1 MNDAINKSLVFG
13 SQIVTVILVVCGA
26 ALQQSELRS
35 SRPPGQG
42 TNQTHDAESGDRYAR
57 LWEDPLSG
65 LEAFNPKP
73 ESKSASAGGEAPAQT
88 STNIPPPASYRDK
101 KEPTLV
107 LWQVIDSR
115 PTPEAT
121 EWRRRA
127 RYATGTALAAA
138 GYEPSFDSSLR
149 AIKTPPGWRRH
160 DPNVIDTGDDDTDS
174 PEKPADGKPGL
185 IAYFE
190 RFRLRESGD
199 NKRLP
204 TTVSVVWYP
213 EQIKVSHGSEKPH
226 RLDRHE
232 RVSRFLIHLDAPR
245 THGKVTGP
253 DPSAPWLG
261 FLSADEKTTICVLHH
276 GDSVK
281 LRRYLNTPTAGNTP
295 EGRLTGR
302 DFFVRATLPAIYVG
316 AGSHE
321 PDMRLDGFSQY
332 GRHRKFKQLQQL
344 QELESLGESGKLD
357 ELRALADEGK
367 SGDHGLSETLEG
379 IDRSDLLKK
388 IGSYKMFMMSESHE
402 WCEVIELLV
411 SLERVGDFMN
421 LGLCMPPAVRDLLD
435 QFKEHKLLDKFESLG
450 KSEKLE
456 ILEMIGL
463 IETIKTI
470 EKIAGLRKVQAA
482 MPDDRI
488 FRQLTR
494 ELLLR
499 LPALHS
505 GGEKPRIVIVTESDG
520 TYGHNLRKLAEKK
533 EYLGSHAD
541 IIVYSY
547 LRGLDGLS
555 SETTTAHD
563 KSGSAEQSWGTS
575 QYDYLSRLASS
586 LKRECD
592 KGKPVAAIGVLGSDV
607 YDKLLVL
614 QAFHRE
620 LPTPIYFTT
629 DLDSVYLGREQLPFT
644 RNLIIVS
651 GEDLL
656 LPTADAKE
664 MGAGKWNFPPMRD
677 TYQTVLIRT
686 IFNILNPGTII
697 TATEA
702 GTWDRAV
709 DQAMEKARDKPARVW
724 EIGSGMAIEFDP
736 GKPSWMENLLFKFLS
751 VGASNLLVFLTGFFN
766 ALLIF
771 AAFLSCS
778 SAVAGRDEAGLR
790 LSHLVRNIPDLE
802 VVFAGIFIFLLGGL
816 IASALVP
823 VPNQVSIAGIVVAV
837 LAMATGFLR
846 WRSPANLQSFKP
858 WKDPVM
864 QVCAMIFL
872 TAGLLPIL
880 VISSGDSNLLWGE
893 TLNPFAGLGIWPS
906 ILIRTLAF
914 LVGLL
919 LLRYTFEGFHQE
931 WQGVR
936 EGLRGFENSAIAPP
950 VSTVDWWDLT
960 SGAMIPVPKFLRRF
974 LNPHEDEPAG
984 DSSPGRTFKD
994 DLEECED
1001 PLRVFRRVLVLSF
1014 IYLIASMLLFWIWPS
1029 SIPARGA
1036 LPFLAEKLT
1045 LSFGVGL
1052 YIIHLCFCF
1061 ELHGSAF
1068 RLINRLADIVE
1079 TDPGDGPVER
1089 YHDAARQVERLTR
1102 VVGNTLLYPL
1112 TILTLLLLSRLRL
1125 FDDWNMMP
1133 SLLITFLLGVVILAS
1148 ASVLLLRAGRR
1159 FRRNTEVVLDARL
1172 RQLKRD
1178 LESAREAAAKNPE
1191 DKAASRADA
1200 NILIWKE
1207 QIEKVG
1213 SIREGA
1219 FAPWFLQPI
1228 FIALFAAIAV
1238 FGTTSFMEPLLT
1250 MFME

>member
-1 MNDAINKSLVFG
+1 MNDSINKVLVFG
-13 SQIVTVILVVCGA
+13 SQIVTVILVVSGA
-26 ALQQSELRS
+26 VLQQSALRS

-42 TNQTHDAESGDRYAR
+42 TNLAHDAASGDRYAR

-65 LEAFNPKP
+65 LEAFKP
-73 ESKSASAGGEAPAQT
+73 MPETQAELDAGEAPAQSGT
-88 STNIPPPASYRDK
+88 TISPPTHYAAK
-101 KEPTLV
+101 TEPTLV

-127 RYATGTALAAA
+127 RYATVTALAAA
-138 GYEPSFDSSLR
+138 GYEPSFDASLR
-149 AIKTPPGWRRH
+149 AIKTPPGWQRH
-160 DPNVIDTGDDDTDS
+160 DLNLIDTGDDDAGS
-174 PEKPADGKPGL
+174 PEKPGAAKPDAWKPEL

-199 NKRLP
+199 SKHLP
-204 TTVSVVWYP
+204 ATVSVVWYP
-213 EQIKVSHGSEKPH
+213 EQIRASKGLEKPH

-232 RVSRFLIHLDAPR
+232 RVSRFLIDLDAPPPNKDGATPASGSR
-245 THGKVTGP
+245 F
-253 DPSAPWLG
+253 G
-261 FLSADEKTTICVLHH
+261 FLSADEETTICVLHH

-281 LRRYLNTPTAGNTP
+281 LRRYLNSPAAGKSP
-295 EGRLTGR
+295 ESRLTGR
-302 DFFVRATLPAIYVG
+302 DFFVRATLPAMFVDSRNDQG
-316 AGSHE
+316 E
-321 PDMRLDGFSQY
+321 RL
-332 GRHRKFKQLQQL
+332 K
-344 QELESLGESGKLD
+344 
-357 ELRALADEGK
+357 
-367 SGDHGLSETLEG
+367 
-379 IDRSDLLKK
+379 
-388 IGSYKMFMMSESHE
+388 
-402 WCEVIELLV
+402 
-411 SLERVGDFMN
+411 
-421 LGLCMPPAVRDLLD
+421 
-435 QFKEHKLLDKFESLG
+435 
-450 KSEKLE
+450 
-456 ILEMIGL
+456 
-463 IETIKTI
+463 
-470 EKIAGLRKVQAA
+470 KVQAA

-488 FRQLTR
+488 FGELTD
-494 ELLLR
+494 ELRLR

-505 GGEKPRIVIVTESDG
+505 VGEKPRIVIVTESDG
-520 TYGHNLRKLAEKK
+520 TYGHNLSQLAGKK
-533 EYLGSHAD
+533 EYLGTHANVS
-541 IIVYSY
+541 VYSY

-555 SETTTAHD
+555 SETAAAPDPT
-563 KSGSAEQSWGTS
+563 GSAERSWGTS

-586 LKRECD
+586 LRQECD

-629 DLDSVYLGREQLPFT
+629 DLDSVYLGRDQLTFT
-644 RNLIIVS
+644 RNLIIAS
-651 GEDLL
+651 GEDLQL
-656 LPTADAKE
+656 AIADAKE
-664 MGAGKWNFPPMRD
+664 MGAGKWKFPPMRD

-724 EIGSGMAIEFDP
+724 EIGSGTAIEFAP

-751 VGASNLLVFLTGFFN
+751 IGASNLLVFLTGFLN

-771 AAFLSCS
+771 AVFISCS
-778 SAVAGRDEAGLR
+778 SAVVGGEGAERR
-790 LSHLVRNIPDLE
+790 ISRLVRTIPGLE
-802 VVFAGIFIFLLGGL
+802 VVLAGVFIFLLTGL

-823 VPNQVSIAGIVVAV
+823 MPGQVSIVGIVVAV

-846 WRSPANLQSFKP
+846 WRSAASRLTAGTR
-858 WKDPVM
+858 KDPVM
-864 QVCAMIFL
+864 QVCAVIVL
-872 TAGLLPIL
+872 AAGLLSL
-880 VISSGDSNLLWGE
+880 FISRAGNSNLLWGE
-893 TLNPFAGLGIWPS
+893 TLNPVAGVGIWPS

-919 LLRYTFEGFHQE
+919 LLRFTFKGFHQE
-931 WQGVR
+931 WAGVR
-936 EGLRGFENSAIAPP
+936 EGLRGFEKSPTTPSAA
-950 VSTVDWWDLT
+950 TVDWWDLS

-974 LNPHEDEPAG
+974 LSPHQEEPA
-984 DSSPGRTFKD
+984 SAPPPRRTFKD

-1001 PLRVFRRVLVLSF
+1001 PLRLYRRVFVLSF

-1036 LPFLAEKLT
+1036 LPFLIEKLT

-1068 RLINRLADIVE
+1068 RLINRLADIVK
-1079 TDPGDGPVER
+1079 TDSGDGPAER

-1133 SLLITFLLGVVILAS
+1133 SLLITFLLGVTILAS

-1159 FRRNTEVVLDARL
+1159 FRTNTEAVLDARL

-1178 LESAREAAAKNPE
+1178 LEAAREAAATNPE

-1207 QIEKVG
+1207 EIAKVG

-1238 FGTTSFMEPLLT
+1238 FGTTSFMEPLLA